1 MALNEYNANKTS
13 YINKT
18 AEFASAS
25 AKVTEL
31 NAETNKEYMLLI
43 IWFIITLFI
52 CIITLI
58 TIISESGLN
67 PIGLIIVILFLIY
80 TLYYFIINIY
90 NMYK

>member
-1 MALNEYNANKTS
+1 MALNEYNANKVM
-13 YINKT
+13 YINNT
-18 AEFASAS
+18 NDFDSAS
-25 AKVTEL
+25 EKVTQL

-43 IWFIITLFI
+43 VWFIITLFI